1 MDNEQLALA
10 AKQGDGKALLALW
23 EQVNRLLYQL
33 ARKFCLRCGADK
45 CAHHGVTL
53 NDLEQE
59 CYLAFLDAVR
69 AYKPAKGWRF
79 TTYLTRTSENR
90 FQACM
95 GKRHNA
101 LDIAESMN
109 APTFDD
115 GKNPVEMGDLIP
127 DPQAESELQAVA
139 DWDEWQ
145 QACTVLDEGLDKL
158 DTVQS
163 AILRRRFCG
172 GQTRQQIADRLHIT
186 LADVRRE
193 EARALQ
199 VLRAD
204 QRVMALEWLEGAA
217 YKGTGW
223 NAWYYRQGSVEERLV
238 ERDLP

>member
-10 AKQGDGKALLALW
+10 AKQGDGEALLALW

-59 CYLAFLDAVR
+59 CYLAFLDAVK
-69 AYKPAKGWRF
+69 AYKPAGPYKF
-79 TTYLTRTSENR
+79 TTYLTKASENR
-90 FQACM
+90 FRACM
-95 GKRHNA
+95 GKHHNA

-127 DPQAESELQAVA
+127 DPQAETALDAVA
-139 DWDEWQ
+139 DRDEWQ
-145 QACTVLDEGLDKL
+145 LASATLEESLSGLDPI
-158 DTVQS
+158 QS
-163 AILRRRFCG
+163 AILRRRFYDK
-172 GQTRQQIADRLHIT
+172 QPRAQVAESLHIT

-193 EARALQ
+193 ESRALSA
-199 VLRAD
+199 LRAD

-217 YKGTGW
+217 YRGTGW
-223 NAWYYRQGSVEERLV
+223 NAWYYRRGSVEERLV